1 MDNSRVGFSI
11 IIPTLN
17 EESTIGRC
25 IAMVRTLEPE
35 VEIIVADGGST
46 DRTVIIANEEKV
58 IVCQA
63 QQGRG
68 RQCNAGAKLA
78 SGTVLIFLHS
88 DTELPADAFSR
99 LEEIFRDE
107 KAQTGTFRLNFDVKH
122 WLLDL
127 YAQTTR
133 LPFVRFGDQGIVV
146 RKPFFERLGGFPE
159 LNLFEDLDFIR
170 KAGKYTYIHRFP
182 LAVTTSARRFIRN
195 GILKHQLRNTLYML
209 LYFLGVSPDYLA
221 RRYLH
226 GTNCRRSA
234 SLIFFTRFPRPGSV
248 KTRLATATGN
258 RFAADFYR
266 ICAEHSLKESRKIP
280 NGIRKYVFCADKS
293 DLPQVRRWL
302 GRGLLYASQSEGDL
316 GQRLEH
322 AFDTVFGHGA
332 GKAITVA
339 TDVPELSAEIL
350 DEAVSALDNH
360 DIVLGPSH
368 DGGYY
373 LLGMKA
379 IHYEFFKDIPWS
391 TEHVSRKTLN
401 VAEELGFTVH
411 KLPSLMDI
419 DTEED
424 LRSWL
429 STARSEKECPIREMA
444 RQWEL
449 KTAS

>member
-1 MDNSRVGFSI
+1 
-11 IIPTLN
+11 
-17 EESTIGRC
+17 
-25 IAMVRTLEPE
+25 
-35 VEIIVADGGST
+35 
-46 DRTVIIANEEKV
+46 
-58 IVCQA
+58 
-63 QQGRG
+63 
-68 RQCNAGAKLA
+68 
-78 SGTVLIFLHS
+78 
-88 DTELPADAFSR
+88 
-99 LEEIFRDE
+99 
-107 KAQTGTFRLNFDVKH
+107 
-122 WLLDL
+122 
-127 YAQTTR
+127 
-133 LPFVRFGDQGIVV
+133 
-146 RKPFFERLGGFPE
+146 
-159 LNLFEDLDFIR
+159 
-170 KAGKYTYIHRFP
+170 
-182 LAVTTSARRFIRN
+182 
-195 GILKHQLRNTLYML
+195 
-209 LYFLGVSPDYLA
+209 
-221 RRYLH
+221 
-226 GTNCRRSA
+226 
-234 SLIFFTRFPRPGSV
+234 V